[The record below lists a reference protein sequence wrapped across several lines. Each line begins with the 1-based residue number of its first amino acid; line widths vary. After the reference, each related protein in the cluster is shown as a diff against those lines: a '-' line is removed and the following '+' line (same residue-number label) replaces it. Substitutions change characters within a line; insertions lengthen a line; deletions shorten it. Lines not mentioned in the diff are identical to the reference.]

1 MLEGLFLRMPPPMGT
16 LPPPPALPPLTPEEL
31 EAKEEVGEVADT
43 AAESGFGTSGK
54 REGQGSEKALFL
66 YIS

>member
-43 AAESGFGTSGK
+43 AADESGFGTSGK
-54 REGQGSEKALFL
+54 REGGTRL
-66 YIS
+66 